1 MKDQLSNRVCRRTQ
15 QTEEDEAGCKF
26 AIAITIPYIVRENVL
41 MQCKRPYSMIESSI
55 TVKGQT
61 TLPKAVRDSLAVKAG
76 DKVRYVI
83 LDEGVLIMPV
93 RPTSRLF
100 RSLKYDGPTVS
111 LEDMDRAIAEGAIDG

>member
-1 MKDQLSNRVCRRTQ
+1 M
-15 QTEEDEAGCKF
+15 F
-26 AIAITIPYIVRENVL
+26 
-41 MQCKRPYSMIESSI
+41 ESSI
-55 TVKGQT
+55 TIKGQT

-83 LDEGVLIMPV
+83 VDEGVLIMPV

-111 LEDMDRAIAEGAIDG
+111 LEDMDKAAAEGAIERWKQSTQT

>member
-1 MKDQLSNRVCRRTQ
+1 M
-15 QTEEDEAGCKF
+15 F
-26 AIAITIPYIVRENVL
+26 
-41 MQCKRPYSMIESSI
+41 ESSI

-83 LDEGVLIMPV
+83 LDEGVLIVPV

-100 RSLKYDGPTVS
+100 GSLEYDGPAVS
-111 LEDMDRAIAEGAIDG
+111 LDDMDRAIAEGATER

>member
-1 MKDQLSNRVCRRTQ
+1 M
-15 QTEEDEAGCKF
+15 F
-26 AIAITIPYIVRENVL
+26 
-41 MQCKRPYSMIESSI
+41 ESSI

-83 LDEGVLIMPV
+83 LDGRALMMPV

-100 RSLKYDGPTVS
+100 GSLQYDGPPVS
-111 LEDMDRAIAEGAIDG
+111 LEDMDRAIAEGAIEE

>member
-1 MKDQLSNRVCRRTQ
+1 
-15 QTEEDEAGCKF
+15 
-26 AIAITIPYIVRENVL
+26 
-41 MQCKRPYSMIESSI
+41 MIESSI

-100 RSLKYDGPTVS
+100 GSLKYDGPACE
-111 LEDMDRAIAEGAIDG
+111 LGRL

>member
-1 MKDQLSNRVCRRTQ
+1 MQMGTSHDRIQHNR
-15 QTEEDEAGCKF
+15 E
-26 AIAITIPYIVRENVL
+26 
-41 MQCKRPYSMIESSI
+41 
-55 TVKGQT
+55 GQT

-100 RSLKYDGPTVS
+100 RSLKYDGPAVS

>member
-1 MKDQLSNRVCRRTQ
+1 M
-15 QTEEDEAGCKF
+15 F
-26 AIAITIPYIVRENVL
+26 
-41 MQCKRPYSMIESSI
+41 ESTI

-76 DKVRYVI
+76 DKVCYVI

-100 RSLKYDGPTVS
+100 GSMKYDGPPVS
-111 LEDMDRAIAEGAIDG
+111 LEEMEDAIAEGAVEG

>member
-1 MKDQLSNRVCRRTQ
+1 M
-15 QTEEDEAGCKF
+15 F
-26 AIAITIPYIVRENVL
+26 
-41 MQCKRPYSMIESSI
+41 ESSI
-55 TVKGQT
+55 TIKGQT

-83 LDEGVLIMPV
+83 VDEGVLIMPV

-111 LEDMDRAIAEGAIDG
+111 VEEMDRAAAEGAIERWKQSTQT